1 MNTENSKLHGREIE
15 YFMIFTLVMLFLLA
29 FICDTPMGI
38 LRGMKLIICS
48 TDTLIT
54 DYIKLAGYGAAFFN
68 AALLQL
74 LAMTLIKI
82 TKIPYTGL
90 TIVSVLLNLGFGLWG
105 KNIVNVLPIIAGTFL
120 YSALHRA
127 KFARFVCI
135 GLNATGLA
143 PMISG
148 MVWLLPFEPWL
159 NLIVAVVIGLFIGFA
174 VPPLAMHTTSMH
186 MGYCLTNVGFASG
199 VFAVVLYSVLRSIG
213 LSSETVLVW
222 TTGIEPYAL
231 IVLTG
236 YLLLTFFYGLWLEN
250 GSFVGLKRITRHPG
264 RAVAD
269 FIITDT
275 PGATLMNMA
284 LLGLLGVFYVFIIG
298 GDFSG
303 PMIGCILIL
312 FAFGSFGAHIKNY
325 PPVLLGV
332 HLSTFFTIYEPDT
345 PAIQVAA
352 IFSVA
357 LAPICGQFGAVAGLA
372 AGIIHVMMVMCTSQ
386 FYGGLNLYNNGF
398 SAGWVAI
405 IMIPIME
412 SFMKRFGKKK
422 GKG

>member
-1 MNTENSKLHGREIE
+1 MNTKTSKFKGKEIE
-15 YFMIFTLVMLFLLA
+15 SFMLFTMAVLFVIA

-68 AALLQL
+68 AALLQA
-74 LAMTLIKI
+74 LAMILVRI
-82 TKIPYTGL
+82 TGIPYTGL
-90 TIVSVLLNLGFGLWG
+90 TIVSVLLNMGFGLWG
-105 KNIVNVLPIIAGTFL
+105 KNILNILPIILGTFI
-120 YSALHRA
+120 YAKLHQA
-127 KFARFVCI
+127 KFARFVSI
-135 GLNATGLA
+135 ALNATGLA
-143 PMISG
+143 PMVSG
-148 MVWLLPFEPWL
+148 LVWLLPFERWT
-159 NLIVAVVIGLFIGFA
+159 NLLIAIAVGIFIGFA

-186 MGYCLTNVGFASG
+186 MGYCLTNVGFACG
-199 VFAVVLYSVLRSIG
+199 VYATVLYAILKSFG
-213 LSSETVLVW
+213 LNNETVLIW
-222 TTGIEPYAL
+222 EEGTNLFTLWI
-231 IVLTG
+231 LTA
-236 YLLLTFFYGLWLEN
+236 YLVLTFFYGLWLEK
-250 GSFVGLKRITRHPG
+250 GSFHGLKRITRHPG

-325 PPVLLGV
+325 PPILLGV
-332 HLSTFFTIYEPDT
+332 YLSTFFTIYEPET

-352 IFSVA
+352 IFCVA
-357 LAPICGQFGAVAGLA
+357 LAPVCGQFGTLAGLA

-398 SAGWVAI
+398 SAGWVAV

-422 GKG
+422 GEG

>member
-1 MNTENSKLHGREIE
+1 MNTQTSRFSGKEIKH
-15 YFMIFTLVMLFLLA
+15 FMWLTLIFLFAIA

-38 LRGMKLIICS
+38 LRGMKTILCS

-54 DYIKLAGYGAAFFN
+54 DYIHLAGYGAAFFN
-68 AALLQL
+68 AALLHL
-74 LAMTLIKI
+74 LAMILFEL

-90 TIVSVLLNLGFGLWG
+90 TIVSILLNMGFGLWG
-105 KNIVNVLPIIAGTFL
+105 KNILSVLPIIAGTYF
-120 YSALHRA
+120 YSLLHRA
-127 KFARFVCI
+127 KFARFVSI
-135 GLNATGLA
+135 ALNATGLA

-148 MVWLLPFEPWL
+148 MVWLLPFAPWI
-159 NLIVAVVIGLFIGFA
+159 NVIIAVVVGIFIGFA
-174 VPPLAMHTTSMH
+174 LPPLAMHTTSMH
-186 MGYCLTNVGFASG
+186 MGYCLTNIGFACG
-199 VFAVVLYSVLRSIG
+199 VFATVLYAVLRSFG
-213 LSSETVLVW
+213 LSSETVLHW
-222 TTGIEPYAL
+222 YGGNDTSAI
-231 IVLTG
+231 I
-236 YLLLTFFYGLWLEN
+236 LLTTYLVFAFVYGLILER
-250 GSFVGLKRITRHPG
+250 GSFAGLKRITRHPG

-284 LLGLLGVFYVFIIG
+284 LLGLLGVIYVTLIG

-303 PMIGCILIL
+303 PMIGCIIVL

-332 HLSTFFTIYEPDT
+332 YLSTLFTVYEPKD

-357 LAPICGQFGAVAGLA
+357 LAPICGQFGPLAGIA
-372 AGIIHVMMVMCTSQ
+372 AGIIHVMMVSCTAI

-398 SAGWVAI
+398 SAGWVAV
-405 IMIPIME
+405 IMIPILE

-422 GKG
+422 GAH